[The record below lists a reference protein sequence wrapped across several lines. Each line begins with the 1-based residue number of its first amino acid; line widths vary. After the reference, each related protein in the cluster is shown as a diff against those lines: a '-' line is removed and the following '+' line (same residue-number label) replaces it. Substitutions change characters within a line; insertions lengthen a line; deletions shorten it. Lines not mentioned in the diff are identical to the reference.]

1 MSMSRREHKIKTGYR
16 RKCKREAEYEI
27 RIKKLEQNNKENINL
42 KDEVMKLRNDIE
54 EIKKKDQ
61 IVTNTQDVLSTEDI
75 SSENLERSPQ
85 DNSSKQIDCNV
96 MKFPYII

>member
-1 MSMSRREHKIKTGYR
+1 
-16 RKCKREAEYEI
+16 
-27 RIKKLEQNNKENINL
+27 NINL

-61 IVTNTQDVLSTEDI
+61 IITNTQDILSTEDI

-85 DNSSKQIDCNV
+85 DNSSKQIDLQCDET
-96 MKFPYII
+96 P